1 MRSNYL
7 VKLSYLKCGS
17 KEKNN
22 YFFSLILIMVLI
34 INSSAQTSNVNFN
47 DTKRDAKLNT
57 FVQIKF
63 DYGGIVPAVKEK
75 GIDKYY
81 ALDLRVAWQK
91 KENNIYSTIYRAP
104 KFGFGFYSASFDNN
118 VFGEPNGMYGFFE
131 IPIGDQKKRL
141 NWIYSIGAGLAF
153 NFNYFDPENNPA
165 NELIGSNKNVYLA
178 FSFEGRYNIT
188 EHWVAGL
195 GFGFKHFSNGR
206 ITLPNS
212 GINLIPLTV
221 TTEYNFGD
229 SYTDIQKGKL
239 PIFIPFNM
247 LNVFGAAG
255 VKNFEYDGARYF
267 KSTLSINALRQ
278 FSYKY
283 RYGLGFDLFYTAGS
297 LDRVTDEKNNFNK
310 QYSYGFAG
318 LFEWLI
324 TERLYLPF
332 NFGIHLNKNE
342 ENFEEL
348 LYQRIGLRYLLG
360 KQKKIMIGVG
370 LKTTEFHAD
379 YVEWTLGYTFKNDK
393 NKYELLF

>member
-1 MRSNYL
+1 
-7 VKLSYLKCGS
+7 
-17 KEKNN
+17 
-22 YFFSLILIMVLI
+22 MVLI
-34 INSSAQTSNVNFN
+34 INSNAQTSNISFN
-47 DTKRDAKLNT
+47 ETKRVSKFNT
-57 FVQIKF
+57 FAQIKF

-91 KENNIYSTIYRAP
+91 TENNIYSTIYRAP
-104 KFGFGFYSASFDNN
+104 KFGFGFYSASFDNS
-118 VFGEPNGMYGFFE
+118 VFGEPNSMYGFFE

-141 NWIYSIGAGLAF
+141 NWVYSIGAGLAF

-178 FSFEGRYNIT
+178 FSIEGRYNIT

-212 GINLIPLTV
+212 GINLLPLTV

-229 SYTDIQKGKL
+229 TYTDIQKGKL

-255 VKNFEYDGARYF
+255 VKNFEYGGARYF

-278 FSYKY
+278 FSYKF

-297 LDRVTDEKNNFNK
+297 LDRVTDDKNDFNK
-310 QYSYGFAG
+310 QFSYGFAG
-318 LFEWLI
+318 LFEWLV
-324 TERLYLPF
+324 TKRLYLPF

-393 NKYELLF
+393 NEYELLF

>member
-1 MRSNYL
+1 MYP
-7 VKLSYLKCGS
+7 K
-17 KEKNN
+17 KNN
-22 YFFSLILIMVLI
+22 HLLSFILFIALV
-34 INSSAQTSNVNFN
+34 INSNAQSIDKNFKN
-47 DTKRDAKLNT
+47 TKRDAKLNT

-63 DYGGIVPAVKEK
+63 DYGGIIPTVKEK
-75 GIDKYY
+75 GIEKYF

-91 KENNIYSTIYRAP
+91 KENSVYSTIYRAP

-118 VFGEPNGMYGFFE
+118 AFGEPNGMYGFFE
-131 IPIGDQKKRL
+131 IPIGNKKEKL

-165 NELIGSNKNVYLA
+165 NELIGSSKNVYIA
-178 FSFEGRYNIT
+178 FSLEGRYNIT

-195 GFGFKHFSNGR
+195 GIGFKHFSNGR
-206 ITLPNS
+206 IHLPNS
-212 GINLIPLTV
+212 GINLLPLTV
-221 TTEYNFGD
+221 TTEYNFGEN
-229 SYTDIQKGKL
+229 YTDIQKEKL
-239 PIFIPFNM
+239 TRFIPFNM
-247 LNVFGAAG
+247 LNIYGAAG
-255 VKNFEYDGARYF
+255 VKKFEYDGARYF
-267 KSTLSINALRQ
+267 KSTLSVNVLRQ

-297 LDRVTDEKNNFNK
+297 LDRVNDDKNNFNK
-310 QYSYGFAG
+310 QFSYGFAG
-318 LFEWLI
+318 LFEWLV

-360 KQKKIMIGVG
+360 KQKKMMIGVG

-379 YVEWTLGYTFKNDK
+379 YVEWALGYTFKNDK
-393 NKYELLF
+393 NNYELLF